1 MSATT
6 LRPRLGTLS
15 PPRLRNVTV
24 VSIATLLMVA
34 TTAWAVMSAGW
45 VDGTGAVLVT
55 AVAAVLEATLI
66 ARSSVGRV
74 IALLMLPVVGALVVV
89 PLTYGSMPGAD
100 QLTLGT
106 ATTQYLNALTTGL
119 FVQGDWPF
127 LVGLCGVFWLVGS
140 WAAWMAVREQ
150 RGVLAVVPCF
160 AVLAVN
166 ALNAPSLHNVFV
178 PEAVAVVL
186 SLVVIGRVH
195 LLALSTRWRRSGV
208 VALPGTERRF
218 GRVTWAAAL
227 VLLVLALIAPPASS
241 RDVSG
246 LFFHFG
252 NNSARRTGT
261 GGTDGGNSGGPGQI
275 RFDPA
280 AVPGGPLQSSPVSVL
295 SYTTDAESAVYLR
308 VVNDNF
314 FSQGNWFPNG
324 PNLGNGYG
332 IAEALAANGGT
343 IPRDRDPLA
352 GGVGSAAGLKKVT
365 TRIILSGPATG
376 AGTPLGIFPGEPDTI
391 TVPGN
396 AVGVSTGK
404 GTGLLTVD
412 QYRMNSASTL
422 FTATAMTATASA
434 SQLRAAGTSYP
445 GFVAQNY
452 LGLNPVTASDRAQ
465 VATLVKIA
473 QQWTLGATNPYDAAA
488 LIESHLRDSTVFTY
502 TLKPP
507 ATRAGVWPVIDFLTR
522 THAGY
527 CQYFADAM
535 GALLRASGIPTRLV
549 SGYGPGTTDDNGS
562 RTGPQLH
569 TVTTSDAHVWVEAY
583 FPGFGWVPFEPT
595 PDGFYAPIVR
605 GADPAVPSTPS
616 ASSSPTPEP
625 TPKPAATPPPDSNGG
640 AGGVTGATIPPGL
653 LGGVLGVVALLLAVV
668 ILRRWLSRPGTLL
681 GVWRRVALLGA
692 LLGVRRRSSETY
704 AAYARRLGVALP
716 ADTVTLI
723 HRDGGDVGPR
733 PVRARVV
740 AALEQIA
747 DTSGKA
753 EFSLSGLDERESVQW
768 HRAWERIRRV
778 IPLLLWR
785 TFLTRGLGRG
795 SPADATAPAYSP

>member
-1 MSATT
+1 MSAAT
-6 LRPRLGTLS
+6 LRPRLGTVAA
-15 PPRLRNVTV
+15 PRLRNITV
-24 VSIATLLMVA
+24 VSVATLAMVA
-34 TTAWAVMSAGW
+34 ATAWAVMSAGW

-74 IALLMLPVVGALVVV
+74 VALLMLPIVGALVVV

-100 QLTLGT
+100 TLTLGA

-127 LVGLCGVFWLVGS
+127 LVGLCGVFWLIGS
-140 WAAWMAVREQ
+140 WAAWMAVRER
-150 RGVLAVVPCF
+150 RGVLAVVPSF

-166 ALNAPSLHNVFV
+166 ALNAPSLRNVAV

-195 LLALSTRWRRSGV
+195 LLALSTRWRRTGV

-218 GRVTWAAAL
+218 GRVTWGAA
-227 VLLVLALIAPPASS
+227 VLLLLLALIAPPAST

-246 LFFHFG
+246 SIFHFG
-252 NNSARRTGT
+252 SSNSHRAGS
-261 GGTDGGNSGGPGQI
+261 GGDGANTGGPGQV
-275 RFDPA
+275 RFDPN
-280 AVPGGPLQSSPVSVL
+280 AVPGGPLQSTPVSVL

-308 VVNDNF
+308 VVNDNY

-324 PNLGNGYG
+324 PSFDNGYG
-332 IAEALAANGGT
+332 IGETLAINGGAV
-343 IPRDRDPLA
+343 PRDRDPLV
-352 GGVGSAAGLKKVT
+352 GGLGRATTLKKVT
-365 TRIILSGPATG
+365 TRIILAGAAATG
-376 AGTPLGIFPGEPDTI
+376 AGPPLGIFPGEPDSI

-396 AVGVSTGK
+396 AVGLSTGN
-404 GTGLLTVD
+404 GTALLTVD
-412 QYRMNSASTL
+412 AYRLNSVVSLFSASG
-422 FTATAMTATASA
+422 MVSSASA
-434 SQLRAAGTSYP
+434 NQLRTAGKGYP
-445 GFVAQNY
+445 GFITQNY
-452 LGLNPVTASDRAQ
+452 LGLNPVTSADKAQ
-465 VATLVKIA
+465 VANLVQIA
-473 QQWTLGATNPYDAAA
+473 QLWTAGAGNPYDAAA
-488 LIESHLRDSTVFTY
+488 LIESHLRDTTVFTY

-507 ATRAGVWPVIDFLTR
+507 ATRPGLWPVMDFLQR

-535 GALLRASGIPTRLV
+535 GALLRAAGIPARLV
-549 SGYGPGTTDDNGS
+549 SGYGPGTTDDSTS

-569 TVTTSDAHVWVEAY
+569 SVTTSDAHVWVEAY

-595 PDGFYAPIVR
+595 PDGFYNPIVR
-605 GADPAVPSTPS
+605 GADPSAPSTP
-616 ASSSPTPEP
+616 APASSPTPES
-625 TPKPAATPPPDSNGG
+625 TPKPVTTPRPDQSGG
-640 AGGVTGATIPPGL
+640 AGGATSATVPPGL
-653 LGGVLGVVALLLAVV
+653 LGVVLGLVALFFAVV
-668 ILRRWLSRPGTLL
+668 VLRRWLSLPGTLG
-681 GVWRRVALLGA
+681 GVWRRVGLLGA
-692 LLGVRRRSSETY
+692 ALGVRRRSSETY
-704 AAYARRLGVALP
+704 AAYARRLSVALP

-723 HRDGGDVGPR
+723 HRRGGEVGPR

-753 EFSLSGLDERESVQW
+753 EFSVGGIDEREAVQW

-785 TFLTRGLGRG
+785 TFLSRGLGHE
-795 SPADATAPAYSP
+795 